1 MDSCEIGGRHTQRC
15 HRFYARR
22 SGRSAYGAA
31 APKTIFFMFFITPNR
46 AAAFVKTKIAA
57 PPRTNGAIDFD

>member
-1 MDSCEIGGRHTQRC
+1 MWTPVRLEVATHSGATVSTRGVLGGRPTEPQSQNH
-15 HRFYARR
+15 
-22 SGRSAYGAA
+22 
-31 APKTIFFMFFITPNR
+31 FFHVFITPNR